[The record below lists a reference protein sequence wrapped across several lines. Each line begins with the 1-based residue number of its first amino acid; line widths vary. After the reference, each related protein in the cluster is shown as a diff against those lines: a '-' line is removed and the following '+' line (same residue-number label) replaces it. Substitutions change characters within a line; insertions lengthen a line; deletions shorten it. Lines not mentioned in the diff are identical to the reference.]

1 MEGFDRDVIHHECAD
16 ACPRAIDYDEAFD
29 IYALCPACLIL
40 IIPLLGVIL

>member
-16 ACPRAIDYDEAFD
+16 SCPRAIDYDKVFD
-29 IYALCPACLIL
+29 IYTLGPASLIL